1 VNETGEHKSLGR
13 VSSLLQSSFINYLH
27 KLRCMAGP
35 TGLQAASRYNR
46 IHFSTFLGLHNFMT
60 VINCEIRVSAECIV
74 AAYRKEGDKNR
85 QLAIDKNKLIL
96 SSSSFLS

>member
-1 VNETGEHKSLGR
+1 
-13 VSSLLQSSFINYLH
+13 
-27 KLRCMAGP
+27 
-35 TGLQAASRYNR
+35 
-46 IHFSTFLGLHNFMT
+46 MT